1 MIRTTLKFSL
11 VALTF
16 GVLLIAGANS
26 AMAQRSVTTTIDEPL
41 NNNAALTCDTFQPI
55 QFTGFVRTVY
65 ETVYNKDGSPD
76 KLKIT
81 TNWENVSGTDTSG
94 RQYKGHLHS
103 LEVIDLDGLPSE
115 YKHNVME
122 RFIGKGKVP
131 DLVYRLRFDVKID
144 VNGNVT
150 HLKDTEIT
158 ECK

>member
-1 MIRTTLKFSL
+1 MSRKTSK
-11 VALTF
+11 
-16 GVLLIAGANS
+16 VLLLAITFAVLFMAGAKS

-41 NNNAALTCDTFQPI
+41 NNNTALTCDTFQPI

-65 ETVYNKDGSPD
+65 ETVYNKDGSPG

-115 YKHNVME
+115 YKHNVTE

-150 HLKDTEIT
+150 HTKDTEIT